1 MSMCVGIHTNRALF
15 KQLHLMQ
22 MKRPTAMLSGAWAQ
36 LRTRLEDQQSHARTH
51 THAYVHAHTRTHPN
65 EMKSG
70 RKMSNCHWPKKRETQ
85 SYSSISDDFIL
96 TSKYSTSKVKGSDQ
110 GYHIDQFSNIDQ
122 HVFHLFET
130 SETENVY
137 SVCVVKVTALSTLLH
152 SAKQF

>member
-70 RKMSNCHWPKKRETQ
+70 RKMSNCH
-85 SYSSISDDFIL
+85 
-96 TSKYSTSKVKGSDQ
+96 
-110 GYHIDQFSNIDQ
+110 
-122 HVFHLFET
+122 
-130 SETENVY
+130 
-137 SVCVVKVTALSTLLH
+137 
-152 SAKQF
+152 